1 MLRRKKRPWHE
12 PVDADPIDGVFVNPA
27 AEPDLADM
35 DRFHRAVA
43 NDELAEMLTQL
54 ALLDPDQSAPR
65 H

>member
-12 PVDADPIDGVFVNPA
+12 PADADAIDGVFVTDA
-27 AEPDLADM
+27 APPDLADM

>member
-1 MLRRKKRPWHE
+1 
-12 PVDADPIDGVFVNPA
+12 
-27 AEPDLADM
+27 M

-54 ALLDPDQSAPR
+54 ALLDPELSAKP

>member
-12 PVDADPIDGVFVNPA
+12 PADDDAIDSLYVTDAVP
-27 AEPDLADM
+27 PDLADM
-35 DRFHRAVA
+35 DRFLLMVA
-43 NDELAEMLTQL
+43 TGELAKALTQL

>member
-12 PVDADPIDGVFVNPA
+12 PVDADAIDGVFVNPA

-35 DRFHRAVA
+35 DRVHAAVA
-43 NDELAEMLTQL
+43 TGELAEALTQL
-54 ALLDPDQSAPR
+54 ALLDPELSAKR